1 MVKAEA
7 IGAWAF
13 ILGVLIAIWGGA
25 LTVVLPADIN
35 NVIPLVL
42 VVLGLAVGFVN
53 IADKEIQQFLIAG
66 IALVMV
72 GIPSGNSLLQST
84 LDKIVSPLGTVIA
97 TMLMNIALF
106 AAPAVLVVSLKAFY
120 ALSKGAAGK

>member
-13 ILGVLIAIWGGA
+13 ILGVLIAVWGGA
-25 LTVVLPADIN
+25 LTLVLPADIN

-42 VVLGLAVGFVN
+42 VVLGLAIGFVN
-53 IADKEIQQFLIAG
+53 IADKEIQHFLIAG

-72 GIPSGNSLLQST
+72 GTPASSGTLKEALNVVPS
-84 LDKIVSPLGTVIA
+84 LGTVVSA
-97 TMLMNIALF
+97 MLTNIALF

-120 ALSKGAAGK
+120 TLSKGAAGK